1 MNRTTRFSFAAEVAS
16 VTFVLGIALGTS
28 LSLAQTPA
36 AKAEKP
42 KVEKSEPN
50 KPAAAIG
57 AGSGAALLQLDDG
70 RTGRGNLIATTGVR
84 GFSKPESPTAH
95 ALIMAIG
102 DYQGPI
108 PKLDGVPFDVATS
121 TEIARR
127 MGVPAGNIH
136 VVKDGELTL
145 EGMRRALDELEARL
159 GGSDQVF
166 IYYSGHGGRQ
176 TVKEED
182 GSERCAE
189 SLVSVDG
196 QGFTDVELES
206 RLKRISQKTQKTI
219 VLIDACHSGGVTT
232 RSAPGAQRA
241 FAPKSWTPPGTDC
254 VKPTNVLTRSVVAS
268 KVAGSGGS
276 NFVHIAASR
285 ASEISLDQPGRGGVA
300 TQAWLFCL
308 AGAAKDTD
316 GSGGLSAE
324 EIRACA
330 QDRIEQQLKNVQGFS
345 PHHVVVNGN
354 PAMVLSYA
362 AKDIQLVA
370 GAGAQSAIP
379 GMQSTPAPTPVASA
393 PVAAPI
399 AVPVAAPVAAPI
411 AAPVAAP
418 VAAPIAV
425 PVVAPVAAP
434 VAALTAVPPK
444 PPAAAPPAIKPAP
457 LATLND
463 IYQSRDDRRLVTLTT
478 DKPTLKIGRDSIG
491 FTLTAREGGYV
502 YLLMVGSDG
511 QTFDLL
517 FPNAFDRNNV
527 IEAGATLRLPR
538 TSWQLAAEG
547 PPGKDTLLAIVTD
560 SPRDFSSAGLK
571 PSGPFSVV
579 EAVAAKDIQLVT
591 AGAAKPAAE
600 ECSDKTSLRNIA
612 IKKRCSTGYGAALL
626 TVEEVR

>member
-1 MNRTTRFSFAAEVAS
+1 MNRFTQIPLVAAL
-16 VTFVLGIALGTS
+16 VLALGTTPG
-28 LSLAQTPA
+28 LAQTSAPRIEKAKTEKA
-36 AKAEKP
+36 AAD
-42 KVEKSEPN
+42 
-50 KPAAAIG
+50 KPA

-70 RTGRGNLIATTGVR
+70 RAGRGNLIATTGVR

-108 PKLDGVPFDVATS
+108 PKLEGVPYDVATS

-127 MGVPAGNIH
+127 MGVPAGNIQ
-136 VVKDGELTL
+136 VLRDRELTL
-145 EGMRRALDELEARL
+145 DGMRLALDALEAKL

-176 TVKEED
+176 TVKEEN
-182 GSERCAE
+182 GTERCAE
-189 SLVSVDG
+189 SLISVDG

-206 RLKRISQKTQKTI
+206 RLKRVAQKAQKTI

-232 RSAPGAQRA
+232 RAIAGAQRP
-241 FAPKSWTPPGTDC
+241 FTPKSWTPPDRDC
-254 VKPTNVLTRSVVAS
+254 VKPTNVLTRSAVAS

-285 ASEISLDQPGRGGVA
+285 DSEISLDQPGRGGVA
-300 TQAWLFCL
+300 TQAWLACL
-308 AGAAKDTD
+308 AGAAKDAD

-324 EIRACA
+324 EIRTCA
-330 QDRIEQQLKNVQGFS
+330 QDRITQQLRNVQGFL
-345 PHHVVVNGN
+345 PHHVVVTGN
-354 PAMVLSYA
+354 SGMVLSYA
-362 AKDIQLVA
+362 AKEA
-370 GAGAQSAIP
+370 PAAAA
-379 GMQSTPAPTPVASA
+379 PAPTPAPPPPGPVPPAPASVAAPAPTPAPA
-393 PVAAPI
+393 PVAAP
-399 AVPVAAPVAAPI
+399 AAAPA

-418 VAAPIAV
+418 VAVAV
-425 PVVAPVAAP
+425 
-434 VAALTAVPPK
+434 AV
-444 PPAAAPPAIKPAP
+444 AAAPSPAPAPAAKPAP
-457 LATLND
+457 LAALND
-463 IYQSRDDRRLVTLTT
+463 IYNSRDDRRLVTLAT

-491 FTLTAREGGYV
+491 FTLTSREGGHV

-511 QTFDLL
+511 KTFDLL

-538 TSWQLAAEG
+538 ASWQLAAEG

-560 SPRDFSSAGLK
+560 SPRDFSAAGLK

-591 AGAAKPAAE
+591 AGAEKPAAE
-600 ECSDKTSLRNIA
+600 ECSDKTSLRNIV

>member
-1 MNRTTRFSFAAEVAS
+1 MNRSTRIAFAAAVC
-16 VTFVLGIALGTS
+16 IALGATP
-28 LSLAQTPA
+28 SLAQTPA
-36 AKAEKP
+36 PKAEKP
-42 KVEKSEPN
+42 RTEQTGAN

-70 RTGRGNLIATTGVR
+70 RAGRGNLIATTGVR

-102 DYQGPI
+102 EYQGVI
-108 PKLDGVPFDVATS
+108 PRLEGVPFDIATS

-136 VVKDGELTL
+136 VLRDGELTL
-145 EGMRRALDELEARL
+145 DGMRRALDALEARL

-189 SLVSVDG
+189 SLISIDG
-196 QGFTDVELES
+196 QGFTDAELES
-206 RLKRISQKTQKTI
+206 RLKRMSRKAQKTI

-232 RSAPGAQRA
+232 RAGPAANRM
-241 FAPKSWTPPGTDC
+241 FTPKSWTPPDRDC
-254 VKPTNVLTRSVVAS
+254 VKPTNVLTRGAAAS
-268 KVAGSGGS
+268 KVAGSGGA

-285 ASEISLDQPGRGGVA
+285 DSEISLDQPGRGGVA
-300 TQAWLFCL
+300 SQAWLACL

-324 EIRACA
+324 EIRTCA
-330 QDRIEQQLKNVQGFS
+330 QDRITQQLRNVQGFL
-345 PHHVVVNGN
+345 PHHVVVTGN
-354 PAMVLSYA
+354 SDMVLSYA
-362 AKDIQLVA
+362 AKDMPATAV
-370 GAGAQSAIP
+370 S
-379 GMQSTPAPTPVASA
+379 PAPTFA
-393 PVAAPI
+393 PAPI
-399 AVPVAAPVAAPI
+399 AVPAMPSAAR
-411 AAPVAAP
+411 
-418 VAAPIAV
+418 
-425 PVVAPVAAP
+425 
-434 VAALTAVPPK
+434 
-444 PPAAAPPAIKPAP
+444 PAP
-457 LATLND
+457 LAALND
-463 IYQSRDDRRLVTLTT
+463 IYHSRDDRRLVTLTT

-517 FPNAFDRNNV
+517 FPNAFDRNNL

-538 TSWQLAAEG
+538 ASWQLAAEG

-560 SPRDFSSAGLK
+560 NPRDFGAAGLK

-591 AGAAKPAAE
+591 AGAAKPPAE
-600 ECSDKTSLRNIA
+600 ECADPSSLRNIA
-612 IKKRCSTGYGAALL
+612 VKKRCSTAYGAALL

>member
-1 MNRTTRFSFAAEVAS
+1 MKPLARILFALVFSFASGVAP
-16 VTFVLGIALGTS
+16 
-28 LSLAQTPA
+28 SLAQAPA
-36 AKAEKP
+36 AK
-42 KVEKSEPN
+42 
-50 KPAAAIG
+50 PA

-70 RTGRGNLIATTGVR
+70 RSGRGNLIATTGVR

-108 PKLDGVPFDVATS
+108 PKLEGVPFDVATS

-136 VVKDGELTL
+136 VVRDGELTL
-145 EGMRRALDELEARL
+145 DGMRRALDALEARL

-196 QGFTDVELES
+196 QGFTDAELES
-206 RLKRISQKTQKTI
+206 RLKRVSQRAQKTI

-232 RSAPGAQRA
+232 RAGAAANRM
-241 FAPKSWTPPGTDC
+241 FTPKSWTPPDRDC
-254 VKPTNVLTRSVVAS
+254 VKPTNVLTRGAAAA
-268 KVAGSGGS
+268 KVAGSGGA

-285 ASEISLDQPGRGGVA
+285 DSEISLDQPGRGGVA
-300 TQAWLFCL
+300 SQAWLACL

-324 EIRACA
+324 EIRTCA
-330 QDRIEQQLKNVQGFS
+330 QDRITQQLRNVQGFL
-345 PHHVVVNGN
+345 PHHVVVTGN
-354 PAMVLSYA
+354 SDMVLSYA
-362 AKDIQLVA
+362 AKDMPAAAV
-370 GAGAQSAIP
+370 AGAQSAIP
-379 GMQSTPAPTPVASA
+379 GVQSTPAPTFA
-393 PVAAPI
+393 PTALA
-399 AVPVAAPVAAPI
+399 AAPVA
-411 AAPVAAP
+411 
-418 VAAPIAV
+418 
-425 PVVAPVAAP
+425 
-434 VAALTAVPPK
+434 VPPVT
-444 PPAAAPPAIKPAP
+444 PAAAVKPAP
-457 LATLND
+457 LAALND
-463 IYQSRDDRRLVTLTT
+463 IYHSRDDRRLVTLTT

-560 SPRDFSSAGLK
+560 NPRDFGAAGLK

-579 EAVAAKDIQLVT
+579 EALAAKDIQLVT
-591 AGAAKPAAE
+591 AGAAKPPAE
-600 ECSDKTSLRNIA
+600 ECSDPSSLRNIA
-612 IKKRCSTGYGAALL
+612 VKKRCSTAYGAALL